1 MAHGECS
8 EVRAHVLLLVLTA
21 CAFAVTIPSFTDENV
36 EKTQLNNI
44 VDAAAESKVNV
55 LVFSVLED
63 FRTASVSAILLAAA
77 VLRAALFR
85 EARFRSQ
92 CSATRASRSSAR

>member
-8 EVRAHVLLLVLTA
+8 EVRARVLLLVLTGSA
-21 CAFAVTIPSFTDENV
+21 SAVTMPSFTDENV

-63 FRTASVSAILLAAA
+63 FRTASVSDILLAA

-85 EARFRSQ
+85 AAKFRSP
-92 CSATRASRSSAR
+92 CSATRASRSRAR